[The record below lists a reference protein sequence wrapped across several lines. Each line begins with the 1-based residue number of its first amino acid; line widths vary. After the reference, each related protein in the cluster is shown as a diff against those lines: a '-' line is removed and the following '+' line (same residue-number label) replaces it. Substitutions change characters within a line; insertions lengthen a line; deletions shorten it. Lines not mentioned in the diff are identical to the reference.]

1 MFKNENEKRETPKFN
16 ENLNESFI
24 DFHNFSLGED
34 NNNILDLNRSL
45 SADFIDT
52 SDKIIYINLVLDSKN
67 NKKKNK
73 LMNKSVKRIK
83 NILLSPINNLYKK
96 QFECV
101 SSISKMNNEY
111 MTLNAKF
118 DYIYKLYLNKNLKNN
133 WKNQFEQI
141 CQKINLDLE
150 GIIRNLNFKTNS
162 QIQSF
167 LYTIDKFWILLI
179 QYQEIK
185 HFSFKKLISIL
196 KFSNKYVKSLN
207 KIIDLI
213 FMIPNSIVNKIT
225 KTEMI
230 KFCQEEFICLSK
242 KNKLYMTKKEIIKK
256 IFSSNNLSKHSF
268 QLNSFSDLCPK
279 YCSSL
284 NDSTN
289 NNEFN
294 GLNLSLNPSNN
305 YNNIEVQSK
314 QKLNKLIKGI
324 IIDKE
329 YNESD
334 KENFNIK
341 LNSNIY
347 NK

>member
-1 MFKNENEKRETPKFN
+1 MFKKEKRETPKFN
-16 ENLNESFI
+16 NNLNESFI

-34 NNNILDLNRSL
+34 NNSNLEINRSL
-45 SADFIDT
+45 SSDFIDT
-52 SDKIIYINLVLDSKN
+52 SDKIIYINLVLDN
-67 NKKKNK
+67 NTTKKNCK
-73 LMNKSVKRIK
+73 LMNKTEKRKK
-83 NILLSPINNLYKK
+83 NILLSPINNLYKN
-96 QFECV
+96 QFECF
-101 SSISKMNNEY
+101 SSLSKINNEY
-111 MTLNAKF
+111 LTLNAKF
-118 DYIYKLYLNKNLKNN
+118 DYIYKLYFNKNLKNN

-179 QYQEIK
+179 QYVGIK
-185 HFSFKKLISIL
+185 NCSFKKLIAIL
-196 KFSNKYVKSLN
+196 NYSNKYVKSLT

-213 FMIPNSIVNKIT
+213 FMIPNSIVDKIT
-225 KTEMI
+225 KAEML
-230 KFCQEEFICLSK
+230 KFCQEEFISLSK

-256 IFSSNNLSKHSF
+256 IFTSNDSSKNSF
-268 QLNSFSDLCPK
+268 LLNSFSHFCPK

-284 NDSTN
+284 KNSKN

-294 GLNLSLNPSNN
+294 SQILCSNSNN
-305 YNNIEVQSK
+305 AFNTIEIQSK
-314 QKLNKLIKGI
+314 QKLNSLIKGI

-341 LNSNIY
+341 VNSNIY
-347 NK
+347 NNN